1 LIEIIFGGI
10 GYGLLLSIMVGPA
23 FFILIETSIT
33 KGVKEA
39 LYLDLGVLISDFV
52 YVTIAFLFFQ
62 EVEELMESENRYFL
76 KIIGGAAF
84 IIFGITN
91 LMKAKKPKLLPKT
104 KLGNAKDL
112 KASNHLMMVL
122 KGFMINALNPG
133 VLFYWLTMMSLLPQ
147 AAPELK
153 LSYVSVQIIYISLI
167 LLTFFSIDI
176 LKIIGAKKLKEFL
189 TPAWIRVVNI
199 VLGSIL
205 MLFGLLFLVQGIRG
219 LVITNDSWISSLMN

>member
-1 LIEIIFGGI
+1 MIEIIFGGI

-33 KGVKEA
+33 KGVRSA
-39 LYLDLGVLISDFV
+39 LYLDLGVLISDLV

-62 EVEELMESENRYFL
+62 EVHELMESENRYFL
-76 KIIGGAAF
+76 KVIGGAAF
-84 IIFGITN
+84 VVFGITN

-104 KLGNAKDL
+104 KLGDAKDL

-133 VLFYWLTMMSLLPQ
+133 VLFYWLTMMSLLPEVSD
-147 AAPELK
+147 ELN
-153 LSYVSVQIIYISLI
+153 LSNVYVQVIYITLI
-167 LLTFFSIDI
+167 LITFFSIDI

-189 TPAWIRVVNI
+189 TPAWIRVVNL

-219 LVITNDSWISSLMN
+219 LVLA

>member
-1 LIEIIFGGI
+1 MIEIIIGGI

-33 KGVKEA
+33 KGVKSA
-39 LYLDLGVLISDFV
+39 LYLDLGVLISDLV
-52 YVTIAFLFFQ
+52 YVVIAFLFFQ
-62 EVEELMESENRYFL
+62 EVNELMESENRYFL
-76 KIIGGAAF
+76 KVIGGAAF
-84 IIFGITN
+84 IVFGITN

-104 KLGNAKDL
+104 NIGEAKDL

-133 VLFYWLTMMSLLPQ
+133 VLFYWLTMMSLLPEASQ
-147 AAPELK
+147 DLN
-153 LSYVSVQIIYISLI
+153 LTHLYVQVIYISLI
-167 LLTFFSIDI
+167 LITFFSVDI

-189 TPAWIRVVNI
+189 TPSWIRVVNI

-205 MLFGLLFLVQGIRG
+205 MLFGLLFLIQGIRG
-219 LVITNDSWISSLMN
+219 LVLA

>member
-33 KGVKEA
+33 KGVRSA
-39 LYLDLGVLISDFV
+39 LYLDLGVLISDLV

-62 EVEELMESENRYFL
+62 EVHELMESENRYFL
-76 KIIGGAAF
+76 KVIGGAAF
-84 IIFGITN
+84 VVFGITN

-104 KLGNAKDL
+104 KLGDAKDL

-133 VLFYWLTMMSLLPQ
+133 VLFYWLTMMSLLPEVSD
-147 AAPELK
+147 ELN
-153 LSYVSVQIIYISLI
+153 LSNVYVQVIYITLI
-167 LLTFFSIDI
+167 LITFFSIDI

-189 TPAWIRVVNI
+189 TPAWIRVVNL

-219 LVITNDSWISSLMN
+219 LVLA